1 MVLNE
6 MVANLPQEVMRYAA
20 FVASLALLMGM
31 VLVGIQM
38 LRGDAL
44 ICADG
49 SFFATSCPGANVGE
63 VVAREIDERLP
74 GAIDEHLPGAIDRRL
89 LRAIDER
96 LPGAIDERL
105 LLANV
110 PIGTIVPYFGRD
122 EDIPSGWVLCDGREN
137 PIGSQ
142 ITIDANS
149 DRGGIQLPDLTARF
163 IRGANAPL
171 NPSHVQVGGSDTINT
186 QHSHRWVHR
195 SGNTWSSYDSDGN
208 LGSADNWGDGIHN
221 NGSGTFPFNMASG
234 TSVYTELAGEGMV
247 SNLPGY
253 VELRFII
260 KIF

>member
-1 MVLNE
+1 MDHSSRP
-6 MVANLPQEVMRYAA
+6 VALT
-20 FVASLALLMGM
+20 L
-31 VLVGIQM
+31 
-38 LRGDAL
+38 
-44 ICADG
+44 
-49 SFFATSCPGANVGE
+49 TSARWSPGA
-63 VVAREIDERLP
+63 IDERLP
-74 GAIDEHLPGAIDRRL
+74 G
-89 LRAIDER
+89 AIDER

-105 LLANV
+105 LLTNV

-171 NPSHVQVGGSDTINT
+171 NPSYVQVGGSDTTNT

-195 SGNTWSSYDSDGN
+195 SGNTWRSYDSDGN
-208 LGSADNWGDGIHN
+208 LRRVDNWGDGIHN
-221 NGSGTFPFNMASG
+221 DGSGTFPFNMASG

-247 SNLPGY
+247 SNLPSY

>member
-1 MVLNE
+1 MTLNE
-6 MVANLPQEVMRYAA
+6 ILANLPKEVMRYAA

-38 LRGDAL
+38 WRGDAL
-44 ICADG
+44 VCADG
-49 SFFATSCPGANVGE
+49 SFFATNCPDANVGE
-63 VVAREIDERLP
+63 VVA
-74 GAIDEHLPGAIDRRL
+74 
-89 LRAIDER
+89 RAIDER
-96 LPGAIDERL
+96 LPGAIDERVL
-105 LLANV
+105 LTNV

-142 ITIDANS
+142 VAIDANS

-163 IRGANAPL
+163 IRGADAPL
-171 NPSHVQVGGSDTINT
+171 NPSYVQVGGSDTIDM

-195 SGNTWSSYDSDGN
+195 NGNTWRSYDSDGN
-208 LGSADNWGDGIHN
+208 LRRVDNWGNGIHN
-221 NGSGTFPFNMASG
+221 DGSGTFPFGMASG
-234 TSVYTELAGEGMV
+234 TSVYTELAGEEMV